1 MARFRYSMQNILNI
15 KLKLE
20 TQAKQ
25 DFSEAKA
32 ALDEEEERLQ
42 GLVERKCGYEQEA
55 RQLLAGRLNL
65 RRIEEN
71 KAAIRCMEDYIERQQ
86 FNVDRAGKKLF
97 EATERLKQ
105 VRIERKT
112 HETLKDKAF
121 EEFLME
127 EKRQESKE
135 IDQLTSYT
143 YGQRI
148 NMEDVERI
156 LA

>member
-25 DFSEAKA
+25 DFSTAKA
-32 ALDEEEERLQ
+32 ALDEEEARL
-42 GLVERKCGYEQEA
+42 GLLYDRKAEYEQEA
-55 RQLLAGRLNL
+55 GNLLAGRLNL
-65 RRIEEN
+65 RKIEEN
-71 KAAIRCMEDYIERQQ
+71 KAALRCMEDYIERQQ
-86 FNVDRAGKKLF
+86 RNVEKASRVLEA
-97 EATERLKQ
+97 ATERLKQ
-105 VRIERKT
+105 VRIERRT
-112 HETLKDKAF
+112 HETLKEKAF

-143 YGQRI
+143 YGQRR
-148 NMEDVERI
+148 NMENPGQKY
-156 LA
+156 A

>member
-25 DFSEAKA
+25 DFSTAKA
-32 ALDEEEERLQ
+32 ALDEEEERL
-42 GLVERKCGYEQEA
+42 GLLYDRKAEYEQEA
-55 RQLLAGRLNL
+55 GNLLAGRLNL
-65 RRIEEN
+65 RKIEEN
-71 KAAIRCMEDYIERQQ
+71 KAALRCMEDYIERQQ
-86 FNVDRAGKKLF
+86 RNVEKASRVLEA
-97 EATERLKQ
+97 ATERLKQ
-105 VRIERKT
+105 VRIERRT
-112 HETLKDKAF
+112 HETLKEKAF

-143 YGQRI
+143 YGQRR
-148 NMEDVERI
+148 NMENPGQKY
-156 LA
+156 A

>member
-1 MARFRYSMQNILNI
+1 M
-15 KLKLE
+15 
-20 TQAKQ
+20 
-25 DFSEAKA
+25 
-32 ALDEEEERLQ
+32 Q

-55 RQLLAGRLNL
+55 GQLLAGRLNL

-112 HETLKDKAF
+112 DGGKAAG
-121 EEFLME
+121 E
-127 EKRQESKE
+127 
-135 IDQLTSYT
+135 
-143 YGQRI
+143 
-148 NMEDVERI
+148 
-156 LA
+156 